1 MLRLI
6 GRRLALSIPQLL
18 VVSAST
24 FLLVALIPGDVA
36 RTIVGPNGTQE
47 QYASL
52 RASLGLDESLPARY
66 WDWLTHAVQGDLGT
80 SLFSQE
86 SVSSLLGSRLPVT
99 LSLVIGST
107 LVATVLGVGL
117 GIAGARASGPVGRVV
132 DAIALVGL
140 AIPNFFLGLLLVA
153 WFAVALP
160 WFPATGYVPFA
171 DSPSDWLASLVL
183 PVVTLAVPGVAV
195 IAKQTRDAMRDA
207 LERPFIRTLRAAG
220 VPRRSL
226 IYKHALRN
234 AAIPVATVVGVVLV
248 AALSGTVLVESV
260 FAMPGLGGLA
270 VTATD
275 QHDLPLIQG
284 VAIEFT
290 VIVIVVNLLV
300 DVAYGWLDPR
310 VRVA

>member
-6 GRRLALSIPQLL
+6 GRRLALSIPQLF

-36 RTIVGPNGTQE
+36 RTIVGPNATEQ

-52 RASLGLDESLPARY
+52 RGSLGLDESLPQRY
-66 WDWLTHAVQGDLGT
+66 WDWLSHAVQGDLGT

-117 GIAGARASGPVGRVV
+117 GIAGARASGPLGRLV

-160 WFPATGYVPFA
+160 LFPATGYVPFA
-171 DSPSDWLASLVL
+171 DSPSDWLSSLVL

-195 IAKQTRDAMRDA
+195 IAKQTRDAMREA

-220 VPRRSL
+220 LSRRSL
-226 IYKHALRN
+226 VYRHALRN
-234 AAIPVATVVGVVLV
+234 AAIPVATVVGVVFV

-270 VTATD
+270 VQATD

-300 DVAYGWLDPR
+300 DIAYGWLDPR
-310 VRVA
+310 VRVS

>member
-1 MLRLI
+1 MSGAI
-6 GRRLALSIPQLL
+6 
-18 VVSAST
+18 
-24 FLLVALIPGDVA
+24 
-36 RTIVGPNGTQE
+36 
-47 QYASL
+47 
-52 RASLGLDESLPARY
+52 
-66 WDWLTHAVQGDLGT
+66 HGDLGT

-86 SVSSLLGSRLPVT
+86 SVSSMLGSRLPVT

-107 LVATVLGVGL
+107 IVATVIGVGL
-117 GIAGARASGPVGRVV
+117 GIAGARASGALGRLV
-132 DAIALVGL
+132 DAIALIGL

-153 WFAVALP
+153 WFAVAIQA
-160 WFPATGYVPFA
+160 FPATGYVPFA
-171 DSPSDWLASLVL
+171 DSPSDWFASLVL
-183 PVVTLAVPGVAV
+183 PVITLAVPGVAV

-226 IYKHALRN
+226 IYRHALRN
-234 AAIPVATVVGVVLV
+234 AAIPVATVVGVVFV

-270 VTATD
+270 VQATD

-310 VRVA
+310 VRVS